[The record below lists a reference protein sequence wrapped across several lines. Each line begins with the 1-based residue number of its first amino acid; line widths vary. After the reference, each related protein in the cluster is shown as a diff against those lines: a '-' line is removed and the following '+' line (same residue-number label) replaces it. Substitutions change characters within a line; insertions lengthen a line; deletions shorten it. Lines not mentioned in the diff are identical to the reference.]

1 MIYTVTFNPSIDYI
15 VSVPDFRLGATNRT
29 SSEIIN
35 PGGKGINV
43 SLVLRNFGIESIALG
58 FSAGFTGD
66 EIIRLLSEKGIRT
79 DFIKAESGA
88 SRINVKLRGIEET
101 EINGAGPEY
110 SDNDISKLYEKLDC
124 LGSGDHLI
132 LAGSIP
138 PSMPSGIYMDILSRL
153 SGRDIRFVVD
163 ATGELLFRVLEYRPF
178 LIKPNRQEL
187 EDLFN
192 VEIRN
197 NKEVAEYARRLQ
209 KMGAGNILVSL
220 AGEGAVLL
228 TEDGKIYES
237 LPPEGK
243 VINSVGAG
251 DSMVAGFL
259 AGYLKSGRYEDAFYT
274 GLCAG
279 SASAYS
285 ESFATPDEV
294 RTLMKSIG
302 REFLTSP
309 LFELY

>member
-43 SLVLRNFGIESIALG
+43 SLVLKNFGIDSIALG
-58 FSAGFTGD
+58 FTAGFTGK

-79 DFIKAESGA
+79 EFIETEGGA
-88 SRINVKLRGIEET
+88 SRINVKLRGTEET
-101 EINGAGPEY
+101 EINGAGPRY
-110 SDNDISKLYEKLDC
+110 SDNDISKLYEKLEH
-124 LGSGDHLI
+124 LESGDYLI

-138 PSMPSGIYMDILSRL
+138 SSMPSGIYMDILSRL
-153 SGRDIRFVVD
+153 RGRGIRFVVD
-163 ATGELLFRVLEYRPF
+163 ATGELLMKVLKYRPF
-178 LIKPNRQEL
+178 LIKPNKQEL
-187 EDLFN
+187 EELFD
-192 VEIRN
+192 VDIRN
-197 NKEVAEYARRLQ
+197 NMEVAEYAKRLQ

-220 AGEGAVLL
+220 AGDGAVLL

-237 LPPEGK
+237 LPPNGK
-243 VINSVGAG
+243 VVNSVGAG
-251 DSMVAGFL
+251 DSMVAGFI
-259 AGYLKSGRYEDAFYT
+259 AGLLKSGSYEDAFYT
-274 GLCAG
+274 GLCTG

-294 RTLMKSIG
+294 MTLMKLIG
-302 REFLTSP
+302 RE
-309 LFELY
+309 

>member
-29 SSEIIN
+29 SAEIIN

-43 SLVLRNFGIESIALG
+43 SLVLKNFGIESIALG
-58 FSAGFTGD
+58 FTAGFTGG
-66 EIIRLLSEKGIRT
+66 EIIRLLSERGIRT
-79 DFIKAESGA
+79 DFIEAEDGA
-88 SRINVKLRGIEET
+88 SRINVKLRGAEET
-101 EINGAGPEY
+101 EINGAGPGY
-110 SDNDISKLYEKLDC
+110 SDKDISKLYEKLNR
-124 LGSGDHLI
+124 LRAGDYLI

-138 PSMPSGIYMDILSRL
+138 SSMPSGIYKDILSKL
-153 SGRDIRFVVD
+153 SGRDIHFVVD
-163 ATGELLFRVLEYRPF
+163 ATGELLMSVLKYRPF

-187 EDLFN
+187 EELFN
-192 VEIRN
+192 AEIRN
-197 NKEVAEYARRLQ
+197 NKEATEYAKRLQ
-209 KMGAGNILVSL
+209 DMGAGNVLVSL
-220 AGEGAVLL
+220 AGDGAALL
-228 TEDGKIYES
+228 AEDGKIYES

-243 VINSVGAG
+243 VVNSVGAG

-285 ESFATPDEV
+285 ESFATYDELKS
-294 RTLMKSIG
+294 LMKSIG
-302 REFLTSP
+302 RE
-309 LFELY
+309 

>member
-1 MIYTVTFNPSIDYI
+1 MIYTVTLNPSIDYI

-29 SSEIIN
+29 SSEIIY

-43 SLVLRNFGIESIALG
+43 SLVLKNFGIDSIALG
-58 FSAGFTGD
+58 FTAGFTGD

-79 DFIKAESGA
+79 DFIKVENGA
-88 SRINVKLRGIEET
+88 SRINVKLRGTEET
-101 EINGAGPEY
+101 EINGAGPGY
-110 SDNDISKLYEKLDC
+110 SDNDITKLYEKLDH
-124 LGSGDHLI
+124 LGSEDYLI

-138 PSMPSGIYMDILSRL
+138 PTMPSAIYMDILSKL

-163 ATGELLFRVLEYRPF
+163 ATGELLLRVLKYRPF

-187 EDLFN
+187 EELFD

-197 NKEVAEYARRLQ
+197 NEEVVEYAKRLQ
-209 KMGAGNILVSL
+209 DMGAGNVLVSL
-220 AGEGAVLL
+220 AGDGAMLL
-228 TEDGKIYES
+228 TEGGKIYEG

-243 VINSVGAG
+243 VVNSVGAG

-285 ESFATPDEV
+285 ESFATYDEV
-294 RTLMKSIG
+294 KTLMGTLG
-302 REFLTSP
+302 RKCP
-309 LFELY
+309 V

>member
-1 MIYTVTFNPSIDYI
+1 MIYTVTLNPSIDYI

-29 SSEIIN
+29 SSEIIY

-43 SLVLRNFGIESIALG
+43 SLVLKNFGIDSIALG
-58 FSAGFTGD
+58 FTAGFTGD

-79 DFIKAESGA
+79 DFIKVENGA
-88 SRINVKLRGIEET
+88 SRINVKLRGTEET
-101 EINGAGPEY
+101 EINGAGPGY
-110 SDNDISKLYEKLDC
+110 SDNDITKLYEKLDH
-124 LGSGDHLI
+124 LGSGDYLI

-138 PSMPSGIYMDILSRL
+138 PTMPSAIYMDILSKL

-163 ATGELLFRVLEYRPF
+163 ATGELLLRVLKYRPF
-178 LIKPNRQEL
+178 LIKPNRKEL
-187 EDLFN
+187 EELFD

-197 NKEVAEYARRLQ
+197 NEEVVEYAKRLQ
-209 KMGAGNILVSL
+209 DMGAGNVLVSL
-220 AGEGAVLL
+220 AGDGAMLL
-228 TEDGKIYES
+228 TEGGKIYEG

-243 VINSVGAG
+243 VVNSVGAG

-285 ESFATPDEV
+285 ESFATYDEV
-294 RTLMKSIG
+294 KTLMGTLG
-302 REFLTSP
+302 RKCP
-309 LFELY
+309 V

>member
-15 VSVPDFRLGATNRT
+15 VSVPDFKLGATNRT
-29 SSEIIN
+29 SSEIIY
-35 PGGKGINV
+35 PGGKGVNV
-43 SLVLRNFGIESIALG
+43 SLVLKNFGIDSIALG
-58 FSAGFTGD
+58 FTAGFTGK

-79 DFIKAESGA
+79 DFIEVENGA
-88 SRINVKLRGIEET
+88 SRINVKLRSMEET
-101 EINGAGPEY
+101 EINGAGPVY
-110 SDNDISKLYEKLDC
+110 SDNDISKLYEKFDRME
-124 LGSGDHLI
+124 SGDYLI

-138 PSMPSGIYMDILSRL
+138 PTMPSGIYMDILSEL

-163 ATGELLFRVLEYRPF
+163 ATGELLLRVLKYRPF

-197 NKEVAEYARRLQ
+197 NKEVAEYAKRLQ
-209 KMGAGNILVSL
+209 DMGAGNVLVSL
-220 AGEGAVLL
+220 AGDGAMLL
-228 TEDGKIYES
+228 TEDGKIFES

-243 VINSVGAG
+243 VVNSVGAG

-259 AGYLKSGRYEDAFYT
+259 AGYLETGRYEDAFYT

-285 ESFATPDEV
+285 ESFATYDEV
-294 RTLMKSIG
+294 KTLMETLG
-302 REFLTSP
+302 RKCP
-309 LFELY
+309 V